1 MPLNSDK
8 PDRWTENIDLSVRQF
23 NEWFLANAPQ
33 TFVDARK
40 RAAESVKN
48 AFEATA
54 DFTALTPQVL
64 QENPAVVQV
73 LRMATLPPLA
83 RDRLIGLAYVKKPL
97 VHCLEEGRL
106 PRSRGAT
113 LTADLEKIC
122 GVLEPLLDHELF
134 PWRTERRQ
142 ATAMERELAAFVVGD
157 RLCSALSNPIIRNAH
172 QVRQTAI
179 LTALLSHAGYVS
191 KTPSPELPINF
202 MEPGTY
208 SFGMNVP
215 SNAAIVAVDL
225 VIQPQH
231 PTDTRV
237 PIMVELKAA
246 GDFTNPNKRRKEE
259 SEKFRN
265 LKAKHGE
272 DLKLVLFLCGYFD
285 KQYLRYEAEAGIDWV
300 WEHRP
305 DELLQILD

>member
-8 PDRWTENIDLSVRQF
+8 PEQWAENINLSVRQF
-23 NEWFLANAPQ
+23 NEWFLANAPR
-33 TFVDARK
+33 TFVDERK
-40 RAAESVKN
+40 RAAEWVKN
-48 AFEATA
+48 AFDATA

-64 QENPAVVQV
+64 QEHPAVVQV

-83 RDRLIGLAYVKKPL
+83 RDRLIGLAHVNKPL
-97 VHCLEEGRL
+97 VQCLESGRL
-106 PRSRGAT
+106 PKARGAK
-113 LTADLEKIC
+113 LTENLEKIC
-122 GVLEPLLDHELF
+122 GVIEPLLDLELF

-142 ATAMERELAAFVVGD
+142 ATGIERDLAAFVVAD

-179 LTALLSHAGYVS
+179 LTVLLSGAGYVA

-208 SFGMNVP
+208 AFGMNVP

-225 VIQPQH
+225 VIQPQN

-237 PIMVELKAA
+237 PIMAELKAA

-285 KQYLRYEAEAGIDWV
+285 KKYLRYEAEAGIDWV

-305 DELLQILD
+305 DELLQLLD